1 MIRRFE
7 DSKIQRMLVRS
18 TWNACTE
25 YMERLY
31 GVHGMLVW
39 STWKRSLTDASQLK
53 PSLMHFSASR

>member
-1 MIRRFE
+1 
-7 DSKIQRMLVRS
+7 MLVRS